1 MCYTIFDKRIK
12 GGVKVE
18 IDLTKLETENRN
30 PNTLNIDS
38 LSVKELI
45 TLINREDETVSK
57 AVLLEIE
64 AIEKAISAAL
74 EKFKNNGRIIYIG
87 AGTSGRLGV
96 LDAVECL
103 PTYGVSEEYIFG
115 ILAGGEEAMFK
126 AIEGAEDSK
135 QLAIDDLKKNQLT
148 SNDCVIGIAASGRT
162 PYVIGAIEY
171 ANSIGAET
179 ISLSCVSNSE
189 VGKVSNYP
197 IEVITGPEVVT
208 GSTRMKAGTAQKMV
222 LNMISTIL
230 MIQTGKV
237 YSNLM
242 VDVKPTNEKLIVRAT
257 NIIKSA
263 TNCDENTAD
272 KAFEE
277 SNQNVKVAILMIL
290 LKISTKD
297 AEELLLKS
305 SGKIYDI
312 VKNI

>member
-64 AIEKAISAAL
+64 AIEKAINAAL

-148 SNDCVIGIAASGRT
+148 SDDCVIGIAASGRT
-162 PYVIGAIEY
+162 PYVIGAVEY

-242 VDVKPTNEKLIVRAT
+242 VDVKPTNEKLIVRAK

-263 TNCDENTAD
+263 TNCDGNTAD

-290 LKISTKD
+290 LKISNKD

-312 VKNI
+312 VKNK